1 MTTASRSH
9 RLHRRAGI
17 DRVAAL
23 PPQFERVGDTWF
35 FRRRG
40 HGPAIR
46 VSDDEYAGFMRTG
59 LRAVMLH
66 VVALPIFATLGWLLL
81 ARVLPDIGGTG
92 RAALFGVVLSL
103 IALALFGSLRHYADA
118 PARLLAHRPP
128 ERPARDPDA
137 SMQPSYGT
145 IVGVTLVLLFL
156 AAVGTRQPPGFY
168 VTFASV
174 SVMFG
179 LILFVRRLRFDGSL
193 TAPQR
198 ERLQQQA
205 RAARAARAAERA
217 RATKG
222 ASLWQGLLLLVFVG
236 LELAFLA
243 LGVVI
248 GVGVA
253 QAIFG
258 QSGEGLSFGI
268 FMFGFFPGL
277 ALGLLLFWPLE
288 KLCKRW
294 TGSSAIHAFD
304 WIPPGW

>member
-23 PPQFERVGDTWF
+23 PPQFERVGNTWF

-46 VSDDEYAGFMRTG
+46 VSDEEYLGFMRTG
-59 LRAVMLH
+59 LRAVVLH
-66 VVALPIFATLGWLLL
+66 IVALPIFATLGWLLL
-81 ARVLPDIGGTG
+81 ARVLPDVGGTA
-92 RAALFGVVLSL
+92 RAAIFGVVLSL
-103 IALALFGSLRHYADA
+103 IALALFGSLRRHADA
-118 PARLLAHRPP
+118 PARALVQRPP

-145 IVGVTLVLLFL
+145 TIGVTLLLLFL
-156 AAVGTRQPPGFY
+156 AAIGTRQPPSFY
-168 VTFASV
+168 VTFASA

-179 LILFVRRLRFDGSL
+179 IILFVRRLRFDGSL

-198 ERLQQQA
+198 ERLRQQA
-205 RAARAARAAERA
+205 RAEREAERA
-217 RATKG
+217 MAATG
-222 ASLWQGLLLLVFVG
+222 GSLWQGLLLLMFVV

-243 LGVVI
+243 LGVML

-258 QSGEGLSFGI
+258 QSGEGLSFGV
-268 FMFGFFPGL
+268 FMLGFFPGL

-304 WIPPGW
+304 WIPAGW